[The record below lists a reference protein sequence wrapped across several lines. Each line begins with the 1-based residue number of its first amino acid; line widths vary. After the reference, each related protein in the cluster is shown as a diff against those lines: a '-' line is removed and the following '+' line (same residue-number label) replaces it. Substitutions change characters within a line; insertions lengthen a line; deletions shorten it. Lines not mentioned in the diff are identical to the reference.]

1 MRQHVVYILDLSMT
15 LTFDL
20 YMVAGL
26 SLVSITYSF
35 YLVSFCLCMIYLRGV
50 GMFVG
55 LFFKL
60 IVLTNGFFVSML
72 EELVLS
78 IHFMP

>member
-35 YLVSFCLCMIYLRGV
+35 YLVCFCLCMIYLRGV

-60 IVLTNGFFVSML
+60 IVLTNGFL
-72 EELVLS
+72 YPCWKDLY
-78 IHFMP
+78 

>member
-20 YMVAGL
+20 YMGGGVIL
-26 SLVSITYSF
+26 THNF
-35 YLVSFCLCMIYLRGV
+35 YLVCFCLRMIYLRRV
-50 GMFVG
+50 EMFVW